1 MKCYMLKPS
10 NCKINLIQEFNGNPN
25 SRLLKV
31 LVRYEFNCQNYHQA
45 HKQVKSQFVLY
56 RALMFM
62 SLFINNFIYLG
73 LALLLNKSKTKVQV
87 WETN

>member
-56 RALMFM
+56 RA
-62 SLFINNFIYLG
+62 FINNFIYLG
-73 LALLLNKSKTKVQV
+73 LALLLNKSKIKVQV
-87 WETN
+87 WETNC

>member
-56 RALMFM
+56 RA
-62 SLFINNFIYLG
+62 FINNFIYLG
-73 LALLLNKSKTKVQV
+73 LALLLNKSKIKVQV

>member
-56 RALMFM
+56 RA
-62 SLFINNFIYLG
+62 FINNFIYLG
-73 LALLLNKSKTKVQV
+73 LALLLNKSEIKVQV
-87 WETN
+87 

>member
-1 MKCYMLKPS
+1 MLKPS

-56 RALMFM
+56 RA
-62 SLFINNFIYLG
+62 FINNFIYLG
-73 LALLLNKSKTKVQV
+73 LALLLNKSKIKVQV
-87 WETN
+87 

>member
-56 RALMFM
+56 RA
-62 SLFINNFIYLG
+62 FINNFIYLG
-73 LALLLNKSKTKVQV
+73 LALLLNKSKIKVQV
-87 WETN
+87 